1 MQAVVLMTFIKAL
14 LFPLA
19 VYVALLVPEYEL
31 WCLDG
36 YWSDTSD
43 DVLSPLDYGS
53 REGGIVARDRM
64 FPLCSAVTPWEDDE
78 SDDD

>member
-1 MQAVVLMTFIKAL
+1 MTFIKAL

-31 WCLDG
+31 RWLDG
-36 YWSDTSD
+36 YWSDTAGE
-43 DVLSPLDYGS
+43 VFSPRDHGS
-53 REGGIVARDRM
+53 GQSGIAADGYM
-64 FPLCSAVTPWEDDE
+64 CLLCSAVAPWEDDE

>member
-1 MQAVVLMTFIKAL
+1 MTFIKAL

-43 DVLSPLDYGS
+43 EVFSPRGHGS
-53 REGGIVARDRM
+53 GESEVAAYNQM
-64 FPLCSAVTPWEDDE
+64 CLPYSAVAPWEDDE

>member
-1 MQAVVLMTFIKAL
+1 MTFIKAL

-19 VYVALLVPEYEL
+19 VYVALLVPEFEL

-43 DVLSPLDYGS
+43 DLFSP
-53 REGGIVARDRM
+53 RDHVSGESEIAAHDQM
-64 FPLCSAVTPWEDDE
+64 CPLCSTAAPWEDDE

>member
-1 MQAVVLMTFIKAL
+1 MTFIKAL

-19 VYVALLVPEYEL
+19 VYVALLVPDCEL

-36 YWSDTSD
+36 YWSDTSGE
-43 DVLSPLDYGS
+43 VLFPRDHGS
-53 REGGIVARDRM
+53 GESGIAADNYVC
-64 FPLCSAVTPWEDDE
+64 PLCSAVAPWEDDE

>member
-1 MQAVVLMTFIKAL
+1 MTFIKAL

-36 YWSDTSD
+36 YWNDTSD
-43 DVLSPLDYGS
+43 DVFS
-53 REGGIVARDRM
+53 ARDPGGDESGIAADDQM
-64 FPLCSAVTPWEDDE
+64 FPLCSAVAPWEDDE

>member
-1 MQAVVLMTFIKAL
+1 MTFIKAL

-19 VYVALLVPEYEL
+19 VLVALLVPEYEI

-43 DVLSPLDYGS
+43 DVFSSRDGGGEGEVAADDRICPLA
-53 REGGIVARDRM
+53 VA
-64 FPLCSAVTPWEDDE
+64 PWEDDE

>member
-1 MQAVVLMTFIKAL
+1 MTFIKAL

-36 YWSDTSD
+36 CWSDTSD
-43 DVLSPLDYGS
+43 DVFSRRDHGS
-53 REGGIVARDRM
+53 GESEIVANDQM
-64 FPLCSAVTPWEDDE
+64 CLLCLAVAPWEDDE